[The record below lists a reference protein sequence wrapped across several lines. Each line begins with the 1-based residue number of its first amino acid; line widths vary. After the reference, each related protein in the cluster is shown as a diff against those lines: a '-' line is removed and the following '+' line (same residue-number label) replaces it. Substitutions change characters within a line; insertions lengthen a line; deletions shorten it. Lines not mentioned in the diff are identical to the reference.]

1 MCIFYSTLDS
11 RLEKDKAEK
20 IKMEEDEKSKT
31 AVIDDMMAALE
42 SLAPSKQ
49 TETSKKESPESGDRH
64 HWRSKRSR
72 SRSPRHRRNRS
83 RSRSPK
89 RRSRSRSP
97 SKRRRSRSRD
107 RDRERDRDRSRKDNR
122 RRSRSR
128 SRSRDRRRGSK
139 EHDRERTRD
148 KRSETIKIDKSY
160 LSDKLPPAEPE
171 VGKVIFNCM

>member
-1 MCIFYSTLDS
+1 
-11 RLEKDKAEK
+11 
-20 IKMEEDEKSKT
+20 MEEDEKSKT

-49 TETSKKESPESGDRH
+49 TETSKRESPESGDRH
-64 HWRSKRSR
+64 HRRSKRSR
-72 SRSPRHRRNRS
+72 SRSPRHRKNRS

-107 RDRERDRDRSRKDNR
+107 RDRERSRNGGR

-128 SRSRDRRRGSK
+128 SRSRDRRRGSN
-139 EHDRERTRD
+139 ERDRDRTRD
-148 KRSETIKIDKSY
+148 KRSDTMKMEKSY

-171 VGKVIFNCM
+171 VGKVIFNFLFTFD